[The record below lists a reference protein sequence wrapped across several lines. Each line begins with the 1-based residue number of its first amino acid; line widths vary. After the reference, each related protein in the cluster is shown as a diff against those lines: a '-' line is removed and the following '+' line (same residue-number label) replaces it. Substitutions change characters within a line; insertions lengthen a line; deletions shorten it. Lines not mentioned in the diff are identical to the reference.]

1 MMGGKDR
8 ENCSSPKEG
17 STAVSAMDAWQNE
30 EQDYEQKRRLVRR
43 WRPMIKIIFIC
54 HGSSR

>member
-43 WRPMIKIIFIC
+43 
-54 HGSSR
+54 